1 MNKILANFAAVC
13 YTKAMMCLSDFSGKR
28 LCVAISG
35 GVDST
40 ALLHY
45 LKSRQTEQGYI
56 LSAVHC
62 EHGIRG
68 EESLEDQRFVQ
79 QICKE
84 WGVPLRVFS
93 ADCRALAAAQKQSLE
108 TAARAFRRACF
119 EEIIAQGQADY
130 IVTAHHL
137 LDEAET
143 VLFRLAR
150 GTSLSG
156 VVGMREQ
163 DGYLLRPFLRWTKA
177 DILAYAA
184 ENKLAYRQ
192 DSTNLVAD
200 ATRNKIRLQVLP
212 VLEQAVPGA
221 AVHLAQFAFVAR
233 ADDDLLYEYARA
245 LVTACGES
253 VCVAFSDKKP
263 LFRRACLLALKA
275 LGVTRDYTQ
284 AHLDAAFDLQA
295 SEKGAL
301 LCFPCGVV
309 GEKEKDCLRFYLQ
322 KNDEKIFTLPACQA
336 FTKNGFDGG
345 RYAVSV
351 ENTPPND
358 EQSEWKTLRIDGD
371 KLNKNAVFRF
381 RQEGDWIRT
390 FGGTKTL
397 KKFLNEKKID
407 VKARAALPLV
417 ADAESGEVYI
427 VCGVEISQLVKVDA
441 CTQSVLYILTKEKG
455 DRNK

>member
-1 MNKILANFAAVC
+1 
-13 YTKAMMCLSDFSGKR
+13 MMKLDDFSNKR

-35 GVDST
+35 GMDST

-45 LKSRQTEQGYI
+45 LKSRQVECGYV

-79 QICKE
+79 SICKE

-93 ADCRALAAAQKQSLE
+93 ADCKALAAKNKQSLE
-108 TAARAFRRACF
+108 TAAREFRRACF
-119 EEIIAQGQADY
+119 DSVIADGQADY

-156 VVGMREQ
+156 VAGMREV
-163 DGYLLRPFLRWTKA
+163 DGYLLRPFLHWTKEEV
-177 DILAYAA
+177 LAYATQ
-184 ENKLAYRQ
+184 NRLTYRQ

-200 ATRNKIRLQVLP
+200 ATRNKLRLQVLP

-221 AVHLAQFAFVAR
+221 SAHLAQFADLAKE
-233 ADDDLLYEYARA
+233 DDALLSEYAQA
-245 LVTACGES
+245 LITVCEEKI
-253 VCVAFSDKKP
+253 CVAFCEKKP
-263 LFRRACLLALKA
+263 LFRRACLTALKT

-284 AHLDAAFDLQA
+284 AHLDAAFDLQK
-295 SEKGAL
+295 SEKGSHVD
-301 LCFPCGVV
+301 FPCKVV
-309 GEKEKDCLRFYLQ
+309 GERAQNCVAFYL
-322 KNDEKIFTLPACQA
+322 KKEEKKFIPPAQA
-336 FTKNGFDGG
+336 PFTKNGFDGG

-351 ENTPPND
+351 ETAPPGT
-358 EQSEWKTLRIDGD
+358 EQSEWKTLRVDED
-371 KLNKNAVFRF
+371 KLPKNAVFRF
-381 RQEGDWIRT
+381 RREGDFIHS
-390 FGGTKTL
+390 FGGKKTL

-407 VKARAALPLV
+407 VQARAALPLV

-427 VCGVEISQLVKVDA
+427 VCGVEISRAVKVDDA
-441 CTQSVLYILTKEKG
+441 SQSVLYIATKDKGEEK
-455 DRNK
+455 